1 MFSGFNLR
9 HGTYHAVVS
18 GGSHV
23 CQSPKG
29 WTTESLQHWGQFIML
44 AVPGILMLCIEWW
57 SFEVGTF
64 LMGSF
69 GTMQLA
75 THGILMQYSSFM
87 YMIPL
92 GLSVAV
98 SVRVRNALGKGDHI
112 RAKHIMK
119 VSIVTVCCFIAAL
132 SAIFIVLRE
141 NLGQAFTHNSEIVG
155 LVSKVTPAMTGFSF
169 FLSTQV
175 ICSGIIRGCGRHKLV
190 FFINF
195 IFHYCVA
202 LPLASSL
209 AFYVFKSRVEGFW
222 WGLAV
227 GLALQ
232 SLAFIIILWWMD
244 WDKYTKKARKRLA
257 PQRPTSLLSWSTGN
271 ERGDE
276 ENLVVTWLSR
286 TSSLFSVNTNSL
298 REFTNPPNPVMSWI
312 YRSSSLLSLN
322 TTPLRAMNRDHEQ
335 VLLEGGPP
343 GRDRSSVSRQQ
354 LGIHGNKMTSN
365 EKWSLILRRLVWL
378 IFALLVLLTAVIVR
392 VTISLPSN
400 ESHTLTAGNMTGLL
414 TNLTNFL
421 S

>member
-64 LMGSF
+64 LM
-69 GTMQLA
+69 
-75 THGILMQYSSFM
+75 
-87 YMIPL
+87 

-232 SLAFIIILWWMD
+232 
-244 WDKYTKKARKRLA
+244 ARKRLA